1 MMRKQKLLNIT
12 QIARDVSQ
20 AIGGQNHFAE
30 SDITC
35 DTNIF
40 GLDKEKTANNL
51 SFCFFLCAF

>member
-1 MMRKQKLLNIT
+1 M

-20 AIGGQNHFAE
+20 AIAGQNHIAE

-40 GLDKEKTANNL
+40 KIKKKKKKIAD
-51 SFCFFLCAF
+51 